1 MYILNLAVEA
11 APEDVDKANILV
23 GKFVEYAPHF
33 QRPLTPEES
42 VTAVLSVMNKASIA
56 NGDGGAFISHLGN
69 KQWL

>member
-1 MYILNLAVEA
+1 
-11 APEDVDKANILV
+11 
-23 GKFVEYAPHF
+23 
-33 QRPLTPEES
+33 LTPEES